1 MLKIFCQLLA
11 IFLFSA
17 ALQVSAVLQAQ
28 AADPPVGTSDGPITI
43 TADHMTADDNSRIVT
58 FTGRV
63 IARQDDLIITC
74 DLMRVHY
81 QDTGPAAASSSSP
94 PAEPAASEQEA
105 ELAQAS
111 PDPQE
116 AQAGPLDGNQEIY
129 RVDCEGSV
137 KIQQGDKLAVGDKAV
152 YLAKSEPRR
161 LILTGQARIW
171 EGKNSVTGHQVVYY
185 LDQNRS
191 QVESQE
197 NQRVRAFYDNSD
209 SGADN

>member
-1 MLKIFCQLLA
+1 MTKTLCRILTFTFVLSLA
-11 IFLFSA
+11 IW
-17 ALQVSAVLQAQ
+17 AQ
-28 AADPPVGTSDGPITI
+28 AADPPLGNSDGPITI
-43 TADHMTADDNSRIVT
+43 TADHMSSDDNSQLVT

-74 DLMRVHY
+74 DTMKVYY
-81 QDTGPAAASSSSP
+81 QKNAAEVSSQQSENDADSPPASEATSQAAASTTD
-94 PAEPAASEQEA
+94 Q
-105 ELAQAS
+105 
-111 PDPQE
+111 
-116 AQAGPLDGNQEIY
+116 GPLDENQQIY

-137 KIQQGDKLAVGDKAV
+137 KIQQGDKLAVGDKAM

-191 QVESQE
+191 QVDSRE
-197 NQRVRAFYDNSD
+197 NQRVRAFYDDGDAKKN
-209 SGADN
+209 N

>member
-1 MLKIFCQLLA
+1 MTKTICQLL
-11 IFLFSA
+11 ILFLT
-17 ALQVSAVLQAQ
+17 ALLAWQAK
-28 AADPPVGTSDGPITI
+28 AADTPLGNSDGPITI
-43 TADHMTADDNSRIVT
+43 TADHMTADDNSQIVI

-81 QDTGPAAASSSSP
+81 QTNNSQNEQVSTTTSEPEQALEKASQG
-94 PAEPAASEQEA
+94 ASEDNAAVPEA
-105 ELAQAS
+105 
-111 PDPQE
+111 PV
-116 AQAGPLDGNQEIY
+116 GPLEGNQEIY

-137 KIQQGDKLAVGDKAV
+137 KIQQGDKLAVGDKAM

-161 LILTGQARIW
+161 LILTGQARVW

-191 QVESQE
+191 QVDSRD
-197 NQRVRAFYDNSD
+197 NQRVRAFYDKAD
-209 SGADN
+209 SETKN